1 MTEPAQDRV
10 LILDFG
16 SQVTQ
21 LIARRV
27 RESGVYCEIHPYN
40 MSEERLVAFAP
51 KAVILSGGPASVIEQ
66 ASPRAPDKVFTL
78 GVPVL
83 GICYGQQTMCAQLGG
98 RVANSDH
105 REFGRAF
112 IEVTDDCA
120 LFEGLWPNGSR
131 EQVWMSHGD
140 RVEKL
145 PPGFRVVAV
154 SEGAPFAVVADDR
167 RRFYG
172 TMFHPEVVHTPQG
185 AALLKNFT
193 HRVAQCRGDWSM
205 AAFRAEAVARIRRQV
220 GKGRVICGL
229 SGGVD
234 SSVAAALLHEALGD
248 QLICIFVDTGLL
260 RAGEAAEVVR
270 LFRDHY
276 NIPLVHRDAAAL
288 FLQKLAGVS
297 DPEQKRKIIGATFI
311 DVFDEEAGKIGG
323 AEFLAQGTL

>member
-1 MTEPAQDRV
+1 MTASASDRV

-27 RESGVYCEIHPYN
+27 RESGVYCEIHPFN
-40 MSEERLVAFAP
+40 ISAEKIAAFAP
-51 KAVILSGGPASVIEQ
+51 KAVILSGGPASVNEH
-66 ASPRAPDKVFTL
+66 ASPRAPDTVFTL

-83 GICYGQQTMCAQLGG
+83 GICYGQQTMCAELGG
-98 RVANSDH
+98 RVAASEQ

-120 LFEGLWPNGSR
+120 LFAGLWPKGSR

-140 RVEKL
+140 RVEEL
-145 PPGFRVVAV
+145 PDGFRVVAV
-154 SEGAPFAVVADDR
+154 SEGAPFAVIADDK

-193 HRVAQCRGDWSM
+193 HRVANCHGDWSM
-205 AAFRAEAVARIRRQV
+205 AAFRSQAVARIRAQV
-220 GKGRVICGL
+220 GRGRVICGL

-248 QLICIFVDTGLL
+248 QLTCIFVDTGLM
-260 RAGEAAEVVR
+260 RAGEAEEVVT
-270 LFRDHY
+270 LFREHY

-288 FLQKLAGVS
+288 FLGKLAGVS
-297 DPEQKRKIIGATFI
+297 DPEQKRKIIGATLI
-311 DVFDEEAGKIGG
+311 DVFEEEAEK
-323 AEFLAQGTL
+323 